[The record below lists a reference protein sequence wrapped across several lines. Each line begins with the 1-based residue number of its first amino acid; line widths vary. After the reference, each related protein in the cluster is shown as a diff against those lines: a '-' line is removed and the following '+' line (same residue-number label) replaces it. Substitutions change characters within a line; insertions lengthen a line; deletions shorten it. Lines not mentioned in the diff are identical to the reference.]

1 MENNLPLSPRIN
13 LLKSELKNNLAN
25 VHVIGD
31 FWNEI
36 DKDGSPIIEEIS
48 PDSGKVLVT
57 FLYKGN
63 EDTKNIV
70 VWSPFSRYNYKIN
83 QMECIAKT
91 NIWFKTFEIRKDVR
105 FLYSFSVN
113 DFLNDDM
120 DKRRSNL
127 TYDSLNPKK
136 FVYPKDYEVP
146 ESEETISSLVE
157 LPYTD
162 KFKWII
168 ENNKSHKGTIELH
181 RFHSKL
187 LNNERRIWIYT
198 PYGYNTDSMPYG
210 TVVTTDGFEYINL
223 LSAPTVLDNLI
234 SEGKIP
240 SIAGIFIETSKDR
253 GYELKCNKTFSDFV
267 ANEVMPWASEHY
279 NITREPS
286 KNVIAGCSL
295 GGLTASFLGLTH
307 SDIFGNVLSQSGS
320 YWWSPESDG
329 NFNWMSRQY
338 ETTEKL
344 PLKFYANV
352 GVLEIQDK
360 MIETNE
366 RFRDTLNS
374 KGYVVHY
381 ETFNSAHDNLYW
393 GETLAKGLIALIGIS

>member
-13 LLKSELKNNLAN
+13 LLKSELKINLASD
-25 VHVIGD
+25 HVIEN

-36 DKDGSPIIEEIS
+36 DKKGSPIIEEIS
-48 PDSGKVLVT
+48 PDNGKVLVT

-83 QMECIAKT
+83 QMECIANT
-91 NIWFKTFEIRKDVR
+91 NIWFKTYEIRKDIR

-113 DFLNDDM
+113 DFLDDDM
-120 DKRRSNL
+120 DKRHNNL
-127 TYDSLNPKK
+127 TYDFLNPNK
-136 FVYPKDYEVP
+136 FVYPKDDEVS

-168 ENNKSHKGTIELH
+168 ENNKSPKGTIELH
-181 RFHSKL
+181 RFHSKF

-198 PYGYNTDSMPYG
+198 PYDYSADSMPYG
-210 TVVTTDGFEYINL
+210 AVVTTDGFEYINL

-240 SIAGIFIETSKDR
+240 PIAGIFIETSKDR

-267 ANEVMPWASEHY
+267 ASEVMPWALEHY
-279 NITREPS
+279 NITKEPS

-320 YWWSPESDG
+320 YWWSPEGDG

-338 ETTEKL
+338 ETAEKL
-344 PLKFYANV
+344 PLKFYVNV
-352 GVLEIQDK
+352 GVLETPDK

-366 RFRDTLNS
+366 KFRDTLSS
-374 KGYVVHY
+374 KGYTLHY
-381 ETFNSAHDNLYW
+381 ETFNSAHDGLYW